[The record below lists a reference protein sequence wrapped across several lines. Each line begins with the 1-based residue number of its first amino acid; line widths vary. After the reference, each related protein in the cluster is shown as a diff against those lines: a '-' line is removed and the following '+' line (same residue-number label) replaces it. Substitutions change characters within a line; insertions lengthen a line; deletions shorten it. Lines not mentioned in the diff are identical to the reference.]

1 METNGIIER
10 CEEKQYK
17 WQLKETRNS
26 FFIYYPQKDKLEED
40 RIFETDILPLL
51 KVLPD
56 SVLKIWNYAFCEIM
70 NNAIEHS
77 KAEKIGVVF
86 SSNILF
92 TRIFIKRWW
101 RGNFWKYKAI
111 YFKYNPKE
119 YIAGWCNVYLVC
131 GKNDNQ

>member
-1 METNGIIER
+1 MSLENKTRESIKQHILEKIYYRNNNIVASTSETYNISRTTVNRYLKEMETNGIIER

-56 SVLKIWNYAFCEIM
+56 SVLKI
-70 NNAIEHS
+70 
-77 KAEKIGVVF
+77 
-86 SSNILF
+86 
-92 TRIFIKRWW
+92 
-101 RGNFWKYKAI
+101 
-111 YFKYNPKE
+111 
-119 YIAGWCNVYLVC
+119 
-131 GKNDNQ
+131 